1 MTNLLN
7 EYYELQL
14 NLEKKYGKLSVILM
28 EVGSFYEIYGVN
40 NAKTNIGNID
50 EISKLL
56 GIQLTKKDKKEP
68 ESKKCINCIHVLC

>member
-28 EVGSFYEIYGVN
+28 EVRLF
-40 NAKTNIGNID
+40 
-50 EISKLL
+50 
-56 GIQLTKKDKKEP
+56 
-68 ESKKCINCIHVLC
+68 